1 MRPRPIA
8 WSRPRTAALSF
19 VIAAAGALA
28 TLVANTPS
36 AHAAEFD
43 AATGTL
49 RASRDALCSYRF
61 ETAQELI
68 DAKLQI
74 AKWGTST
81 GGFPPLTATPATTD
95 ALAPLLQGADASGVS
110 DAIEGSGYLRL
121 ALPSGVAVVDEAF
134 FASIA
139 SRRVEV
145 TLWARAEGSAP
156 QLRVLYGGS
165 DLSSAFQ
172 HAQVQA
178 IRTGRETTDG
188 WAEYTTGPVD
198 GMVWGAAIKAIVVT
212 GSPFGG
218 KGPKASIDMLEIRP
232 APGSNQPVTACTQ
245 ADVDGTCGAGGECL
259 YGRCVPS
266 SVVWGPLPTQA
277 HREQLVERW
286 IQIAGRFLGD
296 RAASKT
302 GRTTFA
308 ASARDLAR
316 YSVSSRQF
324 FGGLTRL
331 VNLLRDNHTSFGAPP
346 ASFTFFG
353 PGLQGGWSAGLD
365 ACFGVVEKDLL
376 GGGRGFGVFQAGTAP
391 ATGVAL
397 KVGDVVTK
405 IDGLDPKAWVDAV
418 YPRVAAEM
426 PNDPDADWSW
436 AATDLAA
443 MITARAKNLTVTRC
457 ASATACAGADRKEL
471 TIDVGDTLFQQE
483 TTGGLHVTDYSIC
496 SPRFHDSVDTLTDST
511 QGENPIDVQTKA
523 GVVYAQFDGFVGIP
537 QNLATD
543 PADPWKV
550 SMQSL
555 FEAKPA
561 KVVMDARQGYGGY
574 SDNIQLL
581 LDLTRGTAEPIGAF
595 DVIRGGWDD
604 ADPTGVFAAFEKCD
618 GNSSSIACVL
628 GTADVMFTSQVAPP
642 GAASKIAWLNTAD
655 VSANDYAPRLLK
667 GRTNLRVFGP
677 TNTSGAYGAITYLPT
692 LIPGWMGG
700 SVQYTDTRF
709 GATLADVPG
718 ARWES
723 SHGVAPDVVVAQTVS
738 DLLSNRDTILE
749 AANKWLAE

>member
-8 WSRPRTAALSF
+8 WSRPRAQALSF
-19 VIAAAGALA
+19 AIASACALS
-28 TLVANTPS
+28 TLVADAPS
-36 AHAAEFD
+36 AQAADFD
-43 AATGTL
+43 AVTGSL
-49 RASRDALCSYRF
+49 HASRDALRSYRF
-61 ETAQELI
+61 ESAQELI

-74 AKWGTST
+74 AKWGAST

-95 ALAPLLQGADASGVS
+95 TLGPLLQSGSGTSAVS
-110 DAIEGSGYLRL
+110 DAIEGKGYLRL
-121 ALPSGVAVVDEAF
+121 ALPTGIAIVDDAF

-145 TLWARAEGSAP
+145 TLWARAEGAAP
-156 QLRVLYGGS
+156 QLRVLYGTS
-165 DLSSAFQ
+165 DLSQAFR

-218 KGPKASIDMLEIRP
+218 KGPKASIDLLEIRP
-232 APGSNQPVTACTQ
+232 APGANQPVTACTQ
-245 ADVDGTCGAGGECL
+245 ADVDTTCGASGECM

-277 HREQLVERW
+277 HREQLVQRW

-296 RAASKT
+296 RSASKT

-324 FGGLTRL
+324 FGGMTRL

-346 ASFTFFG
+346 AAFTFFG

-418 YPRVAAEM
+418 YPRVASVM

-436 AATDLAA
+436 AATELAD
-443 MITARAKNLTVTRC
+443 MITSRAKNLTVVRC
-457 ASATACAGADRKEL
+457 ASATACTGADRKEI
-471 TIDVGDTLFQQE
+471 TVDVGETLFQQE
-483 TTGGLHVTDYSIC
+483 TSGGLHVTDYSIC
-496 SPRFHDSVDTLTDST
+496 SPRFHDSVDTLSGST

-523 GVVYAQFDGFVGIP
+523 GVVYAQFDGFVGVP
-537 QNLATD
+537 QSSASD
-543 PADPWKV
+543 PPDPWKT

-555 FEAKPA
+555 FDGKPT
-561 KVVMDARQGYGGY
+561 KLVMDARQGNGGY

-581 LDLTRGTAEPIGAF
+581 LDLTRGTAEPIGGF
-595 DVIRGGWDD
+595 DVIRSGWEDPDPASMFD
-604 ADPTGVFAAFEKCD
+604 AYKQCD
-618 GNSSSIACVL
+618 GTSGSLTCFSAEI
-628 GTADVMFTSQVAPP
+628 MFTSEADPP

-677 TNTSGAYGAITYLPT
+677 THTSGAYGAITSLGAFF
-692 LIPGWMGG
+692 PGWQGG
-700 SVQYTDTRF
+700 SIQYTDTRF
-709 GATLADVPG
+709 AATLAEIPA

-738 DLLSNRDTILE
+738 DLLLNRDTILD